1 MQYLRKCDTQISRH
15 LEGYMCFRDQPE
27 SGSSV
32 PRRSEDGT
40 THQCSL
46 ASRGRKRQVGSC
58 LVSRSLEEAQ
68 HRFSCCRRW
77 RKDLHPARRL
87 SVVDV
92 RETDF
97 SPTAVAWLDVL
108 YFQWTEK
115 EIVAWQ
121 ALGLEKEVCRK
132 EAQK

>member
-1 MQYLRKCDTQISRH
+1 M
-15 LEGYMCFRDQPE
+15 
-27 SGSSV
+27 
-32 PRRSEDGT
+32 
-40 THQCSL
+40 
-46 ASRGRKRQVGSC
+46 
-58 LVSRSLEEAQ
+58 
-68 HRFSCCRRW
+68 
-77 RKDLHPARRL
+77 
-87 SVVDV
+87 VDV